1 MGLFAP
7 DFDNLRELYTTALQ
21 RQLSS
26 ENQIVDALQQ
36 MVEKSTAPQLASA
49 FHQHLEESKTHV
61 SRLERILD
69 ENTGEHD
76 TSKCKITAA
85 LVSGAQ
91 SDISSAKDDQIRD
104 VVLISSGNQV
114 EHHEMAM
121 YGTLRNWAMIL
132 GETSH
137 AQLLEK
143 TLEEEKNA
151 DKILTKLSEQIN
163 VAAPV
168 ACLLTRRSYWAQSAC
183 F

>member
-7 DFDNLRELYTTALQ
+7 SFENLRELYNIALQ

-26 ENQIVDALQQ
+26 EMQIVDALQE

-49 FHQHLEESKTHV
+49 FRQHLEESRTHV

-69 ENTGEHD
+69 ENSGEHE

-91 SDISSAKDDQIRD
+91 SDISSAKDDHVRD
-104 VVLISSGNQV
+104 VVLIASGNQV
-114 EHHEMAM
+114 EHHEIAM
-121 YGTLRNWAMIL
+121 YGTLANWAMIL
-132 GETSH
+132 GETAH

-151 DKILTKLSEQIN
+151 DKVLTKLSEQIN

-168 ACLLTRRSYWAQSAC
+168 A
-183 F
+183 

>member
-1 MGLFAP
+1 MGLFTP
-7 DFDNLRELYTTALQ
+7 DFANLRELYTTALQ

-26 ENQIVDALQQ
+26 ETQIVEAL
-36 MVEKSTAPQLASA
+36 EKMTKQATAPQLASA
-49 FHQHLEESKTHV
+49 FQQHLEESKTHV

-91 SDISSAKDDQIRD
+91 SDASSAKDGQIRD
-104 VVLISSGNQV
+104 VVLIAAGNQV

-121 YGTLRNWAMIL
+121 YGTLRNWAMVL
-132 GETSH
+132 GEMEH

-151 DKILTKLSEQIN
+151 DKVLTKLADQIN

-168 ACLLTRRSYWAQSAC
+168 A
-183 F
+183 